1 MTYNLNSC
9 PTWFLWWLKR
19 CCVRICIFLIVH
31 EFRMPF
37 LAKYLEMFCSVSV
50 TIVVGYSPVL
60 SRSSFWSCGQLSY
73 QVTRLR
79 EYQGVDPH
87 FDTIARQYHDIV
99 KVTPVC
105 ILPLLLKI
113 LSLISCRPRPAE
125 IGKHA
130 MDNPS
135 SWNGPETVTRSSKS
149 LNWIY
154 FLTS

>member
-1 MTYNLNSC
+1 MLRKDLHFPISAWIQNAISGQILGNV
-9 PTWFLWWLKR
+9 L
-19 CCVRICIFLIVH
+19 
-31 EFRMPF
+31 
-37 LAKYLEMFCSVSV
+37 FCFCHHRF
-50 TIVVGYSPVL
+50 VGYSPVL

-105 ILPLLLKI
+105 ILPLLSKI
-113 LSLISCRPRPAE
+113 LSLISCQPRPAE

-154 FLTS
+154 FLTF

>member
-1 MTYNLNSC
+1 
-9 PTWFLWWLKR
+9 
-19 CCVRICIFLIVH
+19 
-31 EFRMPF
+31 MPF

-50 TIVVGYSPVL
+50 TIVLWVIPPFYPGL
-60 SRSSFWSCGQLSY
+60 HFESCGQLSY

-105 ILPLLLKI
+105 ILPLLSKI
-113 LSLISCRPRPAE
+113 LSWISYLPRPAE

-135 SWNGPETVTRSSKS
+135 S
-149 LNWIY
+149 
-154 FLTS
+154 